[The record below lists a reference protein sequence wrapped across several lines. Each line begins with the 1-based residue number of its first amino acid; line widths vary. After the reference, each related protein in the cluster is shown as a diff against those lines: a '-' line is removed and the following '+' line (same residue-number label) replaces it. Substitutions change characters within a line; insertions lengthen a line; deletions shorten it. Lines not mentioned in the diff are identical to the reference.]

1 MTSNR
6 PLPPT
11 NHEPTKLTRLTRIE
25 VQKAAPKVVTC
36 MPGNIHAT
44 KATMPALMTS
54 RNKPRV
60 RMVIGRVSKM
70 AMGRTMEFTTPSS
83 MPARTNVEG
92 VSMETPETQSVASHS
107 PRATNAARMRNP
119 SIVPSLLDLSH
130 LTDISIATPILGAT
144 LIIKP
149 GERRILG
156 YQFYG
161 FFRDGWTFQRHFDAS
176 HEAFPAH
183 ANARIASV
191 PLRRVRDSGPQKPQ
205 RRLALAPARIQ
216 DEIVHRGAV
225 APR

>member
-60 RMVIGRVSKM
+60 SMVIGSVSRM
-70 AMGRTMEFTTPSS
+70 AMGRMMEFTTPSR
-83 MPARTNVEG
+83 MPARISVEG
-92 VSMETPETQSVASHS
+92 VSMETPDTQSVASQS
-107 PRATNAARMRNP
+107 PRATNTARTRNP
-119 SIVPSLLDLSH
+119 SIAPSLLDLS
-130 LTDISIATPILGAT
+130 LPADISIATPTWSAT

-149 GERRILG
+149 GEGRILG
-156 YQFYG
+156 DYFCRFLRNG
-161 FFRDGWTFQRHFDAS
+161 RALQRHFDAR
-176 HEAFPAH
+176 HEPFPAH
-183 ANARIASV
+183 ADARIASI
-191 PLRRVRDSGPQKPQ
+191 PLRRVRDSGPQQ
-205 RRLALAPARIQ
+205 
-216 DEIVHRGAV
+216 
-225 APR
+225 